1 MQTKQLTP
9 EVFRKVLSQFATGV
23 TVVTAES
30 GPGQVHGMTANSFTS
45 VSLEPVLILV
55 CVDQRAKLLSCV
67 MKMHRFGVSVLKE
80 SQQQLS
86 LYFARPE
93 QSEEENA
100 RYGVRYRWL
109 DGVPVLDGTM
119 ARFTCLLSAA
129 HPAGD
134 HTILVGEVESAEMES
149 SRPLIFYNR
158 QYRGIAPEE

>member
-1 MQTKQLTP
+1 MQTKQLTS
-9 EVFRKVLSQFATGV
+9 EIFRKALSQFATGV

-45 VSLEPVLILV
+45 VSLEPALILV
-55 CVDQRAKLLSCV
+55 CVDQHAKLLSLV
-67 MKMHRFGVSVLKE
+67 MKMRRFGVSVLKE

-100 RYGVRYRWL
+100 RYSVRYSWPE
-109 DGVPVLDGTM
+109 GVPVLNGTI
-119 ARFTCLLSAA
+119 ARFTCVLSAA

-149 SRPLIFYNR
+149 GEPLIFYHR